1 MLRAPLS
8 PERMLSPNALTKMHG
23 GRKFEGSSC
32 KSCKLS
38 KFLQRSRYQ
47 SSTPRQHGG
56 SGNVTTKI
64 QSWVLLPVP
73 KLVFPAGAATHT
85 RRARSESSFGS
96 NDSNH
101 SAFANA
107 TATGPANVERTF
119 PLQAPAQA
127 PAPSLSQQVAA
138 KLAALLAA
146 NLTHLRWPSLF
157 FSQHAT
163 SFPKS

>member
-1 MLRAPLS
+1 M
-8 PERMLSPNALTKMHG
+8 
-23 GRKFEGSSC
+23 
-32 KSCKLS
+32 
-38 KFLQRSRYQ
+38 
-47 SSTPRQHGG
+47 
-56 SGNVTTKI
+56 
-64 QSWVLLPVP
+64 LLPVP
-73 KLVFPAGAATHT
+73 KLAFPAGAATHT

-127 PAPSLSQQVAA
+127 PAPSLSLQVAALLAA